1 MSALPHFP
9 EPRHTPELG
18 RVYSSGTVSGPAI
31 SPELGKI
38 KMRKYIKGAVLLQS
52 CLLLAITGA
61 AQAADEPAE
70 SYVYGTYLVCDV
82 TRQERADEIY
92 MALDQPLYAA
102 AVADGSITG
111 YGLYAHHTGGK
122 WRRLTFS
129 TAPTIQALLNA
140 QTKIGD
146 QAEAK
151 NKKLGD
157 EFGKICNSHDDY
169 IWRSVAGSAGTAAP
183 GSAAFSTYYVC
194 DSREV
199 QADAIVTQVFAPVYD
214 KMVADGKLT
223 SWGYLEHIVGGRFR
237 RLATM
242 TAPDMNS
249 LMAARGDINE
259 ALTDNP
265 LGDTFTEICDSHDD
279 YMWEVKAGGTR

>member
-1 MSALPHFP
+1 M
-9 EPRHTPELG
+9 
-18 RVYSSGTVSGPAI
+18 
-31 SPELGKI
+31 K
-38 KMRKYIKGAVLLQS
+38 KYIKGAILLQS
-52 CLLLAITGA
+52 CLLLAIAGA

-70 SYVYGTYLVCDV
+70 SYVYGTYFVCDV
-82 TRQERADEIY
+82 TQQERADEIY
-92 MALDQPLYAA
+92 MALDQPLYDA
-102 AVADGSITG
+102 AVADGNITG

-122 WRRLTFS
+122 WRRLMFS
-129 TAPTIQALLNA
+129 TAPSMQALLNA
-140 QTKIGD
+140 QKKIGD
-146 QAEAK
+146 QAVAK

-157 EFGKICNSHDDY
+157 EFGKICDSHDDY
-169 IWRSVAGSAGTAAP
+169 IWRSVAGNAGTAAP

-223 SWGYLEHIVGGRFR
+223 SWGYLEHIVGGHFR

-242 TAPDMNS
+242 TAPDINS
-249 LMAARGDINE
+249 LMAARAGINE
-259 ALTDNP
+259 ALTDNA

-279 YMWEVKAGGTR
+279 YIWEVKAGGTR

>member
-1 MSALPHFP
+1 
-9 EPRHTPELG
+9 
-18 RVYSSGTVSGPAI
+18 
-31 SPELGKI
+31 
-38 KMRKYIKGAVLLQS
+38 MRKYIKGAVLFQS

-82 TRQERADEIY
+82 TQQERADEIY
-92 MALDQPLYAA
+92 MALNQPFYDA

-111 YGLYAHHTGGK
+111 YGLYAHQTGGK
-122 WRRLTFS
+122 WRRLMFS
-129 TAPTIQALLNA
+129 TAPSIQALLNA
-140 QTKIGD
+140 QKKIGD

-157 EFGKICNSHDDY
+157 EFGEICDSHDDY
-169 IWRSVAGSAGTAAP
+169 IWRSVVGNAGTAAP

-242 TAPDMNS
+242 TAADMNS
-249 LMAARGDINE
+249 LMAARADLNE
-259 ALTDNP
+259 ALMDNA
-265 LGDTFTEICDSHDD
+265 LSDTFTEICDSHDD
-279 YMWEVKAGGTR
+279 YMWDVKAGGTR

>member
-1 MSALPHFP
+1 
-9 EPRHTPELG
+9 
-18 RVYSSGTVSGPAI
+18 
-31 SPELGKI
+31 
-38 KMRKYIKGAVLLQS
+38 MRKYIKGAVLLQS

-70 SYVYGTYLVCDV
+70 SYVYGTYFVCDV
-82 TRQERADEIY
+82 SLQERADEIY
-92 MALDQPLYAA
+92 MARDQPIYAA

-111 YGLYAHHTGGK
+111 YGLYAHQTGGK
-122 WRRLTFS
+122 WRRVMFS
-129 TAPTIQALLNA
+129 AAPSMQAVMDA
-140 QTKIGD
+140 QKKIGD
-146 QAEAK
+146 QADAK
-151 NKKLGD
+151 NEKLGD
-157 EFGKICNSHDDY
+157 EFSKICNLHDDY
-169 IWRSVAGSAGTAAP
+169 IWRSVAGNAGTAAA

-194 DSREV
+194 DSREE

-249 LMAARGDINE
+249 LMAARADINE
-259 ALTDNP
+259 ALTDNA
-265 LGDTFTEICDSHDD
+265 LSDTFTEICDSHDD

>member
-1 MSALPHFP
+1 M
-9 EPRHTPELG
+9 
-18 RVYSSGTVSGPAI
+18 
-31 SPELGKI
+31 K
-38 KMRKYIKGAVLLQS
+38 KYFKGAVLLQS
-52 CLLLAITGA
+52 CLLLAITGV

-70 SYVYGTYLVCDV
+70 SYVYGTYFDCDV
-82 TRQERADEIY
+82 TQQERADEIF
-92 MALDQPLYAA
+92 MALDQPIYAA

-111 YGLYAHHTGGK
+111 YGLYAHQTGGK

-129 TAPTIQALLNA
+129 TAPTMQALLNA
-140 QTKIGD
+140 QKKIGD

-169 IWRSVAGSAGTAAP
+169 IWRSVAGNAGTAAP
-183 GSAAFSTYYVC
+183 GSAAFSTYFVC

-242 TAPDMNS
+242 TAPDVDS
-249 LMAARGDINE
+249 LMAARGEINQ
-259 ALTDNP
+259 ALTDNA

>member
-1 MSALPHFP
+1 
-9 EPRHTPELG
+9 
-18 RVYSSGTVSGPAI
+18 
-31 SPELGKI
+31 
-38 KMRKYIKGAVLLQS
+38 MRKFIKGAVLLQS
-52 CLLLAITGA
+52 CLLLAVAGA
-61 AQAADEPAE
+61 AQAQDEPAE
-70 SYVYGTYLVCDV
+70 SYVYGTYFVCDV

-92 MALDQPLYAA
+92 MALDQPFYDA
-102 AVADGSITG
+102 AVADGSITS
-111 YGLYAHHTGGK
+111 YGLYAHQTGGK
-122 WRRLTFS
+122 WRRLMFS
-129 TAPTIQALLNA
+129 VAPSIQTLLDA
-140 QTKIGD
+140 QKKIGD
-146 QAEAK
+146 QTAAK

-169 IWRSVAGSAGTAAP
+169 IWRSIAGNAGTAAP
-183 GSAAFSTYYVC
+183 GSAAFSTYFVC

-214 KMVADGKLT
+214 KMVTDGKLT
-223 SWGYLEHIVGGRFR
+223 SWAYLEHIVGGRFR

-249 LMAARGDINE
+249 LMAARADLNE
-259 ALTDNP
+259 ALTDNA